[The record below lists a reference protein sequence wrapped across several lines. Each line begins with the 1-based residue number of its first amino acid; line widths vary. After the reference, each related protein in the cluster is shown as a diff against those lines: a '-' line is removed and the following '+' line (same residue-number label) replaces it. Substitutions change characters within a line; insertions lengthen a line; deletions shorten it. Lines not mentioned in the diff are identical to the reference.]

1 MTAYKDHPL
10 AALLPLLTQPE
21 LHELADDIREH
32 GLLAPVTLFEG
43 KVLDGRNRY
52 RACKLAGV
60 EPKFREFK
68 GKDPLAFVLSA
79 NVHRRHL
86 TESQRAMIAARV
98 ATMKEGRPSK
108 TKTASREAVSQ
119 TEAAGQLDVSRAS
132 VQRAAEVL
140 REGSPEEVG
149 AVERGEKT
157 VAEVSR
163 AVKERKAAVAE
174 VLDKTGHPVPA
185 GILPDWRHAETF
197 QPLLTDI
204 SRIKVAVE
212 RGIREQDLAFREVS
226 NTLVAELASAY
237 AQLKQLLPYAVCPT
251 CQGHARDRCRLC
263 KGRGYVSEFAWRQY
277 VPEETKEIRR
287 RARA

>member
-1 MTAYKDHPL
+1 MTTYKDHPL
-10 AALLPLLTQPE
+10 ANLLPLLTQPE
-21 LHELADDIREH
+21 LRDLADDIREN

-43 KVLDGRNRY
+43 RILDGRNRY

-86 TESQRAMIAARV
+86 SESQRAMIAARV
-98 ATMKEGRPSK
+98 ATMERGRPKSEAEAGSK
-108 TKTASREAVSQ
+108 KAVADAARE
-119 TEAAGQLDVSRAS
+119 LDVSPAS
-132 VQRAAEVL
+132 VKRAKRVLREAPAAEV
-140 REGSPEEVG
+140 E

-157 VAEVSR
+157 VNQVVVEIKKKKR
-163 AVKERKAAVAE
+163 AADEL
-174 VLDKTGHPVPA
+174 LDKTGHPVPA
-185 GILPDWRHAETF
+185 NVIPDWRHAEEF

-204 SRIKVAVE
+204 SRVKAAVE
-212 RGIREQDLAFREVS
+212 KGLDGQDMAFREVS
-226 NTLVAELASAY
+226 NTLVAELGSVY

-251 CQGHARDRCRLC
+251 CQGHSRSGCKLC
-263 KGRGYVSEFAWRQY
+263 KGRGYLSQFAWKQY

-287 RARA
+287 RAQA